1 MVTIRDL
8 AKQSG
13 HSVSTVSRVLNNH
26 PHVSDQTRQEI
37 LALIQET
44 DYRPNLLAQDL
55 SRGKTNKVGV
65 VLPHTRHPYFTQL
78 LNGLLDAAAG
88 SQHQLLLMPSDY
100 DHETERSYLEQLRGG
115 AIDSLIF
122 TSHSLPLP
130 IIADYSSYGN
140 IILCEET
147 DQTGV
152 ASVYIDRTDAYL
164 QLFAFLRQ
172 QGCQQPVLL
181 FSRADETSATFRQA
195 MTAYAAHYSLP
206 AQTYTDIFLEED
218 GYRIAQEWLD
228 DPRVDAVVAN
238 SDAIAA
244 GVLAAYRDRDRSA
257 PLVIGQE
264 NQLASRILGL
274 PSINHRSYELGT
286 IAFEQALAE
295 NPRNRRLQSVF
306 IQNKKP

>member
-8 AKQSG
+8 AKMSG

-37 LALIQET
+37 LALIEET
-44 DYRPNLLAQDL
+44 SYRPNLLAQDL

-78 LNGLLDAAAG
+78 LNGLLDAASG

-100 DHETERSYLEQLRGG
+100 DQKTELSYLEQLRGG

-122 TSHSLPLP
+122 TSHSLDLST
-130 IIADYSSYGN
+130 IASYSSYGN

-147 DQTGV
+147 NQAGV
-152 ASVYIDRTDAYL
+152 ASVYIDRTHAYL
-164 QLFAFLRQ
+164 QLFAYLRQ
-172 QGCQQPVLL
+172 QGCHHPVLL

-206 AQTYTDIFLEED
+206 AQTYTGLFLEED
-218 GYRIAQEWLD
+218 GYHIAQKWLD
-228 DPRVDAVVAN
+228 DPSVDAVVAN
-238 SDAIAA
+238 SDQIAL
-244 GVLAAYRDRDRSA
+244 GVLGAYADRKLEP
-257 PLVIGQE
+257 PLIIGQE
-264 NQLASRILGL
+264 KQLASRILHF
-274 PSINHRSYELGT
+274 PSIDHKSYELGT
-286 IAFEQALAE
+286 MAFQQAIADKPSNCKLT
-295 NPRNRRLQSVF
+295 SCF
-306 IQNKKP
+306 IQNP